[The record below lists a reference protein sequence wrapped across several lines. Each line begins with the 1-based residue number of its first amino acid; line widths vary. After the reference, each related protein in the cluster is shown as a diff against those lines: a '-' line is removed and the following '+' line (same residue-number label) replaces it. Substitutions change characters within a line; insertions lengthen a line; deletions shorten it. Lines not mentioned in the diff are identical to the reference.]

1 MPTTI
6 AAPMPASGTKLPE
19 RGSEPALL
27 AKSFAELGVQNSD
40 EWGWDN
46 YERVLRHLIRRNG
59 ARQVLEIGG
68 GRTAKFSL
76 EDLGRMGVELTVNDI
91 SGSEL
96 ARLPAGYHTACF
108 DVAGTLPS
116 AIKRN
121 AYDLAFSQMVFEHVA
136 DGRRAWKNLHEVLTP
151 GGIGIAFLPTL
162 FAFPYIVNWLIPDSV
177 GKRIAELL
185 DRKRSD
191 DTTPVFPAR
200 YSWAFSIERWMKPM
214 LSDIGYREVMI
225 VPFYGH
231 RYYQRFP
238 VVRDIHARFTD
249 LARRRDWRFF
259 SSYMYVV
266 VRK

>member
-1 MPTTI
+1 MPTSL
-6 AAPMPASGTKLPE
+6 AAPIPFSTASVAP
-19 RGSEPALL
+19 RRDEPALL
-27 AKSFAELGVQNSD
+27 ANAFAELRVQNSD

-46 YERVLRHLIRRNG
+46 YERVLRHLIVRSG
-59 ARQVLEIGG
+59 ARQLLEVGG
-68 GRTAKFSL
+68 GRTAKFTL
-76 EDLGRMGVELTVNDI
+76 DDLAQMGVELTVNDI
-91 SGSEL
+91 AASEL

-108 DVAGTLPS
+108 DVAGHLPD
-116 AIKRN
+116 AIRRS

-136 DGRRAWKNLHEVLTP
+136 DGRQAWKNLHEVLAP
-151 GGIGIAFLPTL
+151 GGIAIAFLPTL
-162 FAFPYIVNWLIPDSV
+162 FTFPYVVNWLIPDSI

-231 RYYQRFP
+231 RYYRHFP
-238 VVRDIHARFTD
+238 VIRDIHRWFTGV
-249 LARRRDWRFF
+249 ARRRDWRFF

>member
-1 MPTTI
+1 MPI
-6 AAPMPASGTKLPE
+6 ATVAAIPVSGAKLPE
-19 RGSEPALL
+19 RGSEAALL
-27 AKSFAELGVQNSD
+27 AKVFAELGVQNSD

-46 YERVLRHLIRRNG
+46 YDRVLRHLIQRNG

-76 EDLGRMGVELTVNDI
+76 DELAKMGVELTVNDI
-91 SGSEL
+91 AASEL

-108 DVAGTLPS
+108 DVAGTLPAS
-116 AIKRN
+116 IKRN

-136 DGRRAWKNLHEVLTP
+136 DGRQAWKNLHEVLTP

-214 LSDIGYREVMI
+214 LSEIGYREVMI

-238 VVRDIHARFTD
+238 IVRDIHAWFTD